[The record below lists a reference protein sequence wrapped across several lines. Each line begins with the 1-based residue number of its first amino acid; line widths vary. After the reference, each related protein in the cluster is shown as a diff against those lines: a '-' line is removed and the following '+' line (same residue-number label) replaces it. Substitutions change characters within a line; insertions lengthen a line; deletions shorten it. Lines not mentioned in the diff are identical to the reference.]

1 MEMAQRQVSVVPDKC
16 RFFST
21 KIHVRILHSL
31 PDFFFFL
38 INTQGTGYVKIT
50 IHVNIPP
57 TKRWQSMA
65 LTSQEVQ
72 SVSMRN
78 STTGTA
84 KDDS

>member
-1 MEMAQRQVSVVPDKC
+1 MECQINAA
-16 RFFST
+16 F
-21 KIHVRILHSL
+21 SL
-31 PDFFFFL
+31 PKSMSVSLLCPFRIFFFL

-50 IHVNIPP
+50 IHVNIPA
-57 TKRWQSMA
+57 TKRWQTMA